1 MSYIATICIL
11 LYVFIL
17 GEDVM
22 RSGHADDDDLKTAS
36 ASRISGVDACLSG
49 GQGPL
54 LFRYEKVFSH
64 ATINGVSLPVSQEL
78 HS

>member
-11 LYVFIL
+11 LDVFIL
-17 GEDVM
+17 DQDVM

-36 ASRISGVDACLSG
+36 ESRISGVDACLSE

-54 LFRYEKVFSH
+54 LSRYEKVFGH
-64 ATINGVSLPVSQEL
+64 AKINGVSVPVSQVL